1 MAVLHR
7 AEVYRALVRNKAKL
21 VYETVGA
28 WLEGT
33 GAMPPGIQGIPGL
46 EAQVRLQN
54 EAAQLLRKYRRSQG
68 ALEFDT
74 LEAEVEVENGEVKGL
89 VTKMPNL
96 ARSLIEE
103 FMVAANGTM
112 VARME

>member
-1 MAVLHR
+1 MLPDRLSYGITSLLQDRERMAVIIELLVKPDGSFTP

-54 EAAQLLRKYRRSQG
+54 EAAQLLRKYRRY
-68 ALEFDT
+68 
-74 LEAEVEVENGEVKGL
+74 
-89 VTKMPNL
+89 
-96 ARSLIEE
+96 
-103 FMVAANGTM
+103 
-112 VARME
+112 